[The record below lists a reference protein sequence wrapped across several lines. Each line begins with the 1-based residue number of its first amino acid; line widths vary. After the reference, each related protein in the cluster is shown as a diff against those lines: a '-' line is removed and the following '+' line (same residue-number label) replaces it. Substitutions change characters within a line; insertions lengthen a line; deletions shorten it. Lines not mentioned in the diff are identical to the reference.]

1 MERDL
6 KLTEKIRKYCCKIG
20 ADIIGFAD
28 VKHFNKF
35 QTYNQP
41 ENYLKNSKTVIV
53 LGLHIFDLVLD
64 AWNINPDNGKNYQ
77 FADTILEKLC
87 NLTKDFVKELGY
99 ETEIISYTPGL
110 FLKDSAA
117 LAGIGPI
124 GKNNLLITEN
134 FGSQVRLRALVTTA
148 PLICGKPILESK
160 YCKKCELCV
169 KSCPA
174 DAFKNGK
181 YNKDICQPFQ
191 LIHLRKLSEN
201 TSIWCNICIDSCT
214 ANKYLKKKDY

>member
-6 KLTEKIRKYCCKIG
+6 KLTEKIRKYCLKIG
-20 ADIIGFAD
+20 ADVIGFAD

-35 QTYNQP
+35 QKYNQP
-41 ENYLKNSKTVIV
+41 ENYLKNSKTVVI

-77 FADTILEKLC
+77 FADVILENLG
-87 NLTKDFVKELGY
+87 NLTKGFIRELGY
-99 ETEIISYTPGL
+99 ESEIISYTPGL
-110 FLKDSAA
+110 FLKDTAA

-148 PLICGKPILESK
+148 PLKCGNPILESK
-160 YCKKCELCV
+160 YCKECDLCV
-169 KSCPA
+169 KACPA
-174 DAFKNGK
+174 GAFQNGK
-181 YNKDICQPFQ
+181 YNKDICQPYQ
-191 LIHLRKLSEN
+191 LLHLKKLSEN
-201 TSIWCNICIDSCT
+201 TSIWCNDCVESCQIY
-214 ANKYLKKKDY
+214 KQLKITC